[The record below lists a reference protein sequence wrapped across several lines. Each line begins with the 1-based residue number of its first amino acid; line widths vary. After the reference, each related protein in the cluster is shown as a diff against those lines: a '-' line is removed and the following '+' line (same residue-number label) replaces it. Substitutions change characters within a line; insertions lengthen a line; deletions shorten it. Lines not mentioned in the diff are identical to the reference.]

1 VKKISNKRKFRG
13 RDRYLVQ
20 WRGYMVKEDTWEP
33 RENLGNIQE
42 LVDRFEE
49 KYGEGVRR
57 IKKRNLEEDHKEEL
71 PGRYT
76 AKLLYR

>member
-49 KYGEGVRR
+49 KYREGVRR

>member
-1 VKKISNKRKFRG
+1 
-13 RDRYLVQ
+13 
-20 WRGYMVKEDTWEP
+20 MVKEDTWEP

-49 KYGEGVRR
+49 KYREGVRR

-76 AKLLYR
+76 AKLLYRQDEKKFDKEYWRRLERNQK

>member
-1 VKKISNKRKFRG
+1 
-13 RDRYLVQ
+13 
-20 WRGYMVKEDTWEP
+20 MVKEDTWEP

-76 AKLLYR
+76 AKLLYRQDEKKFDKEYWRRLERN

>member
-1 VKKISNKRKFRG
+1 MKKISNKRKFRG

-49 KYGEGVRR
+49 KYREGVRR

>member
-1 VKKISNKRKFRG
+1 
-13 RDRYLVQ
+13 
-20 WRGYMVKEDTWEP
+20 MVKEDTWEP

-42 LVDRFEE
+42 LVDKFEE
-49 KYGEGVRR
+49 KYREGVRR

-76 AKLLYR
+76 AKLLYRQDEKKFDKEYWRRLERN

>member
-1 VKKISNKRKFRG
+1 VKKILNKRKFRG

-42 LVDRFEE
+42 LVDKFEE
-49 KYGEGVRR
+49 KYREGVRR

>member
-1 VKKISNKRKFRG
+1 VKKILNKRKFRG

-49 KYGEGVRR
+49 KYREGVRR

>member
-1 VKKISNKRKFRG
+1 VKKILNKRKFRG

-20 WRGYMVKEDTWEP
+20 WRGYIVKEDTWEP

-49 KYGEGVRR
+49 KYREGVRR